1 MQRVPC
7 KGGVCKGQRT
17 KSGGTA
23 GNGAWRWD
31 SWCELGV
38 GFGEVAGVPGVPR
51 ARVCTPR
58 TAPQLL
64 VNDLEHVAPTPTR
77 FAHRY
82 KEQTLLQVRL
92 QLETPRD
99 LGSLQHQ

>member
-1 MQRVPC
+1 MQGSKNQEWGYCREQ
-7 KGGVCKGQRT
+7 GM
-17 KSGGTA
+17 A
-23 GNGAWRWD
+23 LE

-38 GFGEVAGVPGVPR
+38 GLGEVAGVPGVPR

-64 VNDLEHVAPTPTR
+64 ANDLEHVAPTPTR
-77 FAHRY
+77 FAHRS
-82 KEQTLLQVRL
+82 KEETLLQVRL
-92 QLETPRD
+92 HLETPRD